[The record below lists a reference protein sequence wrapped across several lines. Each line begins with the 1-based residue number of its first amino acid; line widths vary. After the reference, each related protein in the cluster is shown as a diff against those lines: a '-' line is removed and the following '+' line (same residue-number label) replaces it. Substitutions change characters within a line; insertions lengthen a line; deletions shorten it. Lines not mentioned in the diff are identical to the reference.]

1 MNPHI
6 ELPTIN
12 RGDTMRI
19 RDILADIAGVA
30 ALAILTLSPLAL

>member
-1 MNPHI
+1 MTI
-6 ELPTIN
+6 TPTQAVIN